1 MQVKLTILSR
11 LVDRVEVRLEA
22 QADPLSAAFWSESHT
37 VPDHAVVTIL
47 RWRVL
52 TTGLVPNLPCLWP
65 ELFSSHCDFPTVAP
79 QHLRVNPTPAMVR
92 LLEEALGEAW
102 PECPEVTDAGI
113 LAVVKALGS
122 ALKEGL
128 EGAWERK
135 CLRIQLDQM
144 AADWTSR
151 DTVKEALAYV
161 E

>member
-1 MQVKLTILSR
+1 
-11 LVDRVEVRLEA
+11 
-22 QADPLSAAFWSESHT
+22 
-37 VPDHAVVTIL
+37 
-47 RWRVL
+47 
-52 TTGLVPNLPCLWP
+52 
-65 ELFSSHCDFPTVAP
+65 
-79 QHLRVNPTPAMVR
+79 MVR